1 LKAHEKLF
9 KPTAEG
15 KILTSFAMGNTI
27 YPRHYANIYYKEHA
41 HQISIGEID
50 VERLIAE
57 IDLTKYTVISVALD
71 TAHESVIEERNE
83 TVYKDRKREV
93 VQVESLVLVH
103 KEYNILLVLEDPF
116 AALFCLQAGLKLTF
130 ELGQEI
136 IEKYGRRHGEDEF
149 GDIGILTKR
158 DNKDYE
164 IQALEISNPE
174 MTVEES
180 YPPEISKEH
189 EQVVEILSREK
200 DAKGILLMHGKPGT
214 GKTTYIRH
222 LIKEVDK
229 KFIFVPPDV
238 AAEFGSPEI
247 TKVLLDFSNCI
258 LIIEDGEKVLKA
270 RAKGITSPISALL
283 NLSDGLLS
291 DALHIQVIATF
302 NCDVDEI
309 DPAIMRKGRLLKR
322 LVFPE
327 MGIEQA
333 NKIRAKLKKAPLAGG
348 KAATFTVAEIYND

>member
-1 LKAHEKLF
+1 
-9 KPTAEG
+9 
-15 KILTSFAMGNTI
+15 
-27 YPRHYANIYYKEHA
+27 
-41 HQISIGEID
+41 
-50 VERLIAE
+50 
-57 IDLTKYTVISVALD
+57 
-71 TAHESVIEERNE
+71 
-83 TVYKDRKREV
+83 
-93 VQVESLVLVH
+93 
-103 KEYNILLVLEDPF
+103 
-116 AALFCLQAGLKLTF
+116 LTF

-158 DNKDYE
+158 DNRDYE
-164 IQALEISNPE
+164 IQDLEISNPE

-189 EQVVEILSREK
+189 EQVVEILSRKK

-247 TKVLLDFSNCI
+247 TKVLLEFSNCI
-258 LIIEDGEKVLKA
+258 LVIEDGEKVLRA
-270 RAKGITSPISALL
+270 RAKGMTSPISALL

-302 NCDVDEI
+302 NCGLDDI
-309 DPAIMRKGRLLKR
+309 DPAITRKGRLLKR